1 MDEVLVDEQ
10 LEARAYWA
18 YPEDLGEGVKMPGV
32 PFVLPSS
39 PTQFK
44 AAPTLGADTAS
55 VLDEV
60 GLQRDEIESLA
71 TSGVI
76 GLSGA
81 ERG

>member
-1 MDEVLVDEQ
+1 
-10 LEARAYWA
+10 
-18 YPEDLGEGVKMPGV
+18 MPGV

-44 AAPTLGADTAS
+44 AAPTLGADSAS

-60 GLQRDEIESLA
+60 GLLRDEIESLA
-71 TSGVI
+71 ASGVI

-81 ERG
+81 DRG